1 MMTQAEFYH
10 LLLEELNDMQDY
22 KLCSMD
28 VVDTVFSYIDDYVEQ
43 EVIKRLDEID
53 DTFKEIKL

>member
-10 LLLEELNDMQDY
+10 LLIEELNDMQDY
-22 KLCSMD
+22 ELCPMD